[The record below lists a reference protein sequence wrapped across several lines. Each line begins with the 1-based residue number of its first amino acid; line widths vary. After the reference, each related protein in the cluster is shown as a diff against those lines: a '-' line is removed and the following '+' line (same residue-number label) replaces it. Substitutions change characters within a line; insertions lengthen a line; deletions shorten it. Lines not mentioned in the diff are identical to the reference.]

1 MARGVFSRGD
11 KYAFLSGSA
20 MIVIVIFLLAG
31 SAPFTSAMLKSGSY
45 VWDNRGIFFP
55 TGSRLARTREHGG
68 IKGILI
74 D

>member
-1 MARGVFSRGD
+1 
-11 KYAFLSGSA
+11 